1 MFRCIVTLLL
11 AGCLLASA
19 RGAFAAGAPEL
30 MSSTSGNV
38 SVTRWGDE
46 NPVKE
51 IAKSVCWGAVAGA
64 VLGGAVMLAESD
76 HSLEPVRWGT
86 VIGAFGGLGAGVYFV
101 ALRPQPTS
109 LLELRDGGLAPGT
122 APLAAIEP
130 VSDGVRV
137 HAVALH
143 F

>member
-1 MFRCIVTLLL
+1 MFRCIVALLF
-11 AGCLLASA
+11 AGCLISSA
-19 RGAFAAGAPEL
+19 TAAFAADTPEL
-30 MSSTSGNV
+30 LSSTSGNV

-51 IAKSVCWGAVAGA
+51 IAKSVVWGAVAGA
-64 VLGGAVMLAESD
+64 VLGGAVMLADSD
-76 HSLEPVRWGT
+76 PSLEPVRWGV

-109 LLELRDGGLAPGT
+109 LLEWRDSRLVPNSA
-122 APLAAIEP
+122 ALAALEP
-130 VSDGVRV
+130 VAGGARLY
-137 HAVALH
+137 AVAVH

>member
-1 MFRCIVTLLL
+1 MFRCIATLLL

-19 RGAFAAGAPEL
+19 RGAFASGAPEL
-30 MSSTSGNV
+30 MSSTSGGV
-38 SVTRWGDE
+38 SVTRLGDE

-76 HSLEPVRWGT
+76 PSLEPVRWGT
-86 VIGAFGGLGAGVYFV
+86 VIGAFAGLGAGVYFV

-109 LLELRDGGLAPGT
+109 LLEWRDGKLAPGT
-122 APLAAIEP
+122 AALAAIEP
-130 VSDGVRV
+130 VRGGVRV
-137 HAVALH
+137 SAVALH

>member
-1 MFRCIVTLLL
+1 MFRRIVTLLL
-11 AGCLLASA
+11 AGCLLSSA
-19 RGAFAAGAPEL
+19 TAAFGADTPKL
-30 MSSTSGNV
+30 MSSSSGNV

-51 IAKSVCWGAVAGA
+51 IAKSVVWGAVAGA

-76 HSLEPVRWGT
+76 TNPEPLRWGV

-109 LLELRDGGLAPGT
+109 LLEWRDGRLAPSP
-122 APLAAIEP
+122 AALAAIQP
-130 VSDGVRV
+130 VTGGVRV
-137 HAVALH
+137 RAVDLH